1 MVARDQSRLAVMA
14 ESRLRIALAD
24 DSYLMREAVSQVLS
38 GLDGIELTA
47 VCSDGDSLLET
58 VDRDPPDVVLTDL
71 RMPPGGD
78 SEGIRVAH
86 RLRDTHP
93 QLGVVVLTQFAE
105 PHHGAALMAHGAE
118 GRAYLLKDR
127 VHAREEL
134 RAAIEVVA
142 SGGSTIDPRMMELML
157 SAQGRR
163 HDSPLNDLTP
173 RERDVL
179 SGMAQGKSNA
189 AIAQSLV
196 VTTRAVEKHVG
207 SIFLKLG
214 LPDES
219 VVSRR
224 VSAVLLYLAEAPSD
238 SVG

>member
-1 MVARDQSRLAVMA
+1 MAVLP
-14 ESRLRIALAD
+14 ERFRIALAD
-24 DSYLMREAVSQVLS
+24 DSFLMREAIGQVLG
-38 GLDGIELTA
+38 GLAEMNVVA
-47 VCSDGDSLLET
+47 VCADGDALLEA
-58 VDRDPPDVVLTDL
+58 VDGETPDVVITDL

-78 SEGIRVAH
+78 GEGIRIAN
-86 RLRDTHP
+86 RLRETHP
-93 QLGVVVLTQFAE
+93 RIGVVVLSQFAE
-105 PHHGAALMAHGAE
+105 PHHGAALIAHGAE

-127 VHAREEL
+127 VHDREEL
-134 RAAIEVVA
+134 RAAVEVV
-142 SGGSTIDPRMMELML
+142 SRGGSMIDPRMLELLL

-163 HDSPLNDLTP
+163 RDSPLNELTP

-179 SGMAQGKSNA
+179 GGMAQGKSNA

-214 LPDES
+214 LPEEA

-238 SVG
+238 SLS

>member
-1 MVARDQSRLAVMA
+1 MGG
-14 ESRLRIALAD
+14 SRLRIALAD
-24 DSYLMREAVSQVLS
+24 DSYLMREAISQVLS
-38 GLDGIELTA
+38 GLEGIDLTA
-47 VCSDGDSLLET
+47 VCNDGDSLLEA

-78 SEGIRVAH
+78 GEGIRVAH
-86 RLRDTHP
+86 RLRETHP

-105 PHHGAALMAHGAE
+105 PHHGAALMARGAE

-127 VHAREEL
+127 VHASEEL
-134 RAAIEVVA
+134 HAAIEIVA
-142 SGGSTIDPRMMELML
+142 SGGSTVDPRMMELML

-224 VSAVLLYLAEAPSD
+224 VSAVLLYLAEAPQD
-238 SVG
+238 SLG

>member
-1 MVARDQSRLAVMA
+1 MTPTRF
-14 ESRLRIALAD
+14 RIAFAD
-24 DSYLMREAVSQVLS
+24 DSYLMREAIGQVL
-38 GLDGIELTA
+38 GGPAGMDVVA
-47 VCSDGDSLLET
+47 VCDDGDSLLEA
-58 VDRDPPDVVLTDL
+58 VDHEVPDVVVTDL

-78 SEGIRVAH
+78 GEGIRIAH
-86 RLRDTHP
+86 RLRETHS
-93 QLGVVVLTQFAE
+93 QIGVVVLSQYAE

-127 VHAREEL
+127 VHDHEEL
-134 RAAIEVVA
+134 RTAIEIVA
-142 SGGSTIDPRMMELML
+142 RGGSLIDPRMLELLL

-163 HDSPLNDLTP
+163 HDSPLNELTP

-179 SGMAQGKSNA
+179 GGMAQGKSNA
-189 AIAQSLV
+189 AIAKSLV

-224 VSAVLLYLAEAPSD
+224 VSAVLLYLADGPIES
-238 SVG
+238 

>member
-1 MVARDQSRLAVMA
+1 MA
-14 ESRLRIALAD
+14 TTRFRIALAD
-24 DSYLMREAVSQVLS
+24 DSFLMREAIGQVLG
-38 GLDGIELTA
+38 GLAEMDVVA
-47 VCSDGDSLLET
+47 VCEDGDSLLEA
-58 VDRDPPDVVLTDL
+58 VDSETPDVVVTDL

-78 SEGIRVAH
+78 GEGIRVAN
-86 RLRDTHP
+86 RLRQTHP
-93 QLGVVVLTQFAE
+93 ELGVVVLSQFAE
-105 PHHGAALMAHGAE
+105 PHHGAALMANGAE

-127 VHAREEL
+127 VHDREEL
-134 RAAIEVVA
+134 RTAVEIVA
-142 SGGSTIDPRMMELML
+142 RGGSLIDPRMLELLL

-163 HDSPLNDLTP
+163 RDSPLNELTP

-214 LPDES
+214 LPDEAA
-219 VVSRR
+219 VSRR
-224 VSAVLLYLAEAPSD
+224 VSAVLLYLAEAPPD
-238 SVG
+238 SKG